1 MAGVHGHPGGAAEG
15 AAAREFIQ
23 YWEPQQL
30 TMSKAGGA
38 KLVFSTRTIM
48 EVNPTTVVVSYQA
61 NGADQLFVMSI
72 KLESF

>member
-1 MAGVHGHPGGAAEG
+1 
-15 AAAREFIQ
+15 
-23 YWEPQQL
+23 
-30 TMSKAGGA
+30 MSKAGGA

-72 KLESF
+72 KLESL